1 MNLWNEIEGVEFTLD
16 LKFTFSLQY
25 GKFPSIVRLR
35 LVLQSSEGL
44 PNYDKTQVNF
54 LLGTM
59 KLRFLYKYFIQK
71 IFDAMIHEILKIVIM
86 LKYWLQSFNLL
97 IKVLIN
103 GA

>member
-16 LKFTFSLQY
+16 LKFAFSLQH
-25 GKFPSIVRLR
+25 GRFPSIVRLR

-54 LLGTM
+54 LLGT
-59 KLRFLYKYFIQK
+59 IQK
-71 IFDAMIHEILKIVIM
+71 FFDAMIHEILKIVITF
-86 LKYWLQSFNLL
+86 KYWLQSFNLL